1 VRRTPGCTPV
11 DPEFDGVFMAF
22 DVLDEHEQG
31 ELVQKWLRENA
42 MSIAIG
48 IVLGLVLIFG
58 WQQWK
63 SHRAQRAVQ
72 AAVEYQALVEA
83 ADAKRAD
90 DVKTIAERLR
100 KDYSDTAYAVFA
112 AMRGAEI
119 ANEKGDLKTAADDLS
134 WASEHA
140 GAPALKALAGLNLA
154 KVQLAEGDSNAAL
167 KTVDALPKS
176 DYAALAAET
185 RGDILTQLGR
195 ADDARAAYQDALTH
209 LDPQAPSRDLVQM
222 KLDNLGAAPVAAATP
237 AKESSGS

>member
-1 VRRTPGCTPV
+1 
-11 DPEFDGVFMAF
+11 MAF

-63 SHRAQRAVQ
+63 AHRAQRAVN
-72 AAVEYQALVEA
+72 AAVEYQGLVDA
-83 ADAKRAD
+83 ADAKNAD
-90 DVKTIAERLR
+90 QVKTITETLR

-119 ANEKGDLKTAADDLS
+119 ANEKGDLKTASEDLE
-134 WASEHA
+134 WAQAHA

-154 KVQLAEGDSNAAL
+154 KVQLAQGQADAAL
-167 KTVDALPKS
+167 KTLDALPK
-176 DYAALAAET
+176 DNYTALAGEL

-195 ADDARAAYQDALTH
+195 ADDARAAYQEALAH
-209 LDPQAPSRDLVQM
+209 LDAQAPNREFVQM
-222 KLDNLGAAPVAAATP
+222 KLDNLGAAPVAATTP
-237 AKESSGS
+237 KETSGS